1 MFLCV
6 LPGPYLNLL
15 SLMFSS
21 SGSFCILEILK
32 CGLMFLEEASILIF
46 KQACSKLYNNV
57 KPGELQKKKK
67 ILHQS
72 KLSEHLEVQSDI
84 LLPK

>member
-1 MFLCV
+1 
-6 LPGPYLNLL
+6 
-15 SLMFSS
+15 
-21 SGSFCILEILK
+21 
-32 CGLMFLEEASILIF
+32 MFLEEASILIF

-57 KPGELQKKKK
+57 KPGELQKK

-72 KLSEHLEVQSDI
+72 KLSEHLDVQSDI